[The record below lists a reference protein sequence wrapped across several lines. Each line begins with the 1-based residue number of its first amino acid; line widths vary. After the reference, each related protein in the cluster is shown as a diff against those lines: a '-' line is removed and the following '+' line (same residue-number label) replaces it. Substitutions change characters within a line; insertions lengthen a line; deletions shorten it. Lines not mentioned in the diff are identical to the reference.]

1 MSRGGEHRTPV
12 AHVDYVT
19 RVLDGLHPSEK
30 AKFDALLGGAAGRH
44 GLQSEF
50 DRDHPII
57 GVLAEMTLHGTKM
70 AGILS
75 EMNALAARCGDTV
88 RQNKQ
93 ILDQF
98 DNHSSLFLDRMKD
111 AEQNALKKIYE
122 PYDTFKQNEMQRFLE
137 AHRRGSEELD
147 KRSAAMLRNIA
158 QERKL
163 MEEQVRER
171 FEKAEQREIAA
182 HKRMLS
188 TNYLVLKPLGWV
200 IVGIIIAWPLGK
212 VFG

>member
-1 MSRGGEHRTPV
+1 MSRGGENRTPV

-30 AKFDALLGGAAGRH
+30 AKFDALLAGAAGRH

-75 EMNALAARCGDTV
+75 EMNALAARCEDTV

-93 ILDQF
+93 ILARF
-98 DNHSSLFLDRMKD
+98 DAHASLFLDRMKE
-111 AEQNALKKIYE
+111 AEQSALEKVYE
-122 PYDTFKQNEMQRFLE
+122 PYNTFKQGEMQRFLE
-137 AHRRGSEELD
+137 THRRGSEELD
-147 KRSAAMLRNIA
+147 KRRSALSRNIA

-163 MEEQVRER
+163 MEEEIGER
-171 FEKAEQREIAA
+171 LAKAEQREIAA

-188 TNYLVLKPLGWV
+188 TNYLILNPLGWV
-200 IVGIIIAWPLGK
+200 IVGIIIAWSLGK